1 MGKQLFLN
9 MYFIAVS
16 SHKIEKEVTSV
27 STETQKNHLKYEHDC
42 KIPIITTIQSEK

>member
-27 STETQKNHLKYEHDC
+27 STETQKKSF
-42 KIPIITTIQSEK
+42 KI